1 MADILIDSVINR
13 PAIEGE
19 VSYVAAKVKEIEM
32 LIAQAKTGG
41 IQILG
46 AQNFKEFEAAQKNLT
61 ATQQELTRATKEA
74 EAAAIMSAK
83 AKQAEANAAKALAQ
97 QQLAETRLRE
107 ANEKAANRE
116 AVAVKKAEDA
126 KIDLS
131 KRRIEDIPFTSN
143 VNPDGTITQPDQAS
157 AESIERANAARDEQV
172 RLEQQAKQAMSAS
185 AQQTAA
191 STTATNNNT
200 KANQGATTQLSK
212 YKDNLEELTGTL
224 DDNQELQGIYKQEL
238 AEISTELKNLQ
249 KNTDS
254 NEKSTEAYQKKVAE
268 LLGRQ
273 NALKK
278 ESSELSQTIK
288 NQVKEQ
294 NNAAGSVDALRA
306 RLNLATQ
313 AYDKLSQKQ
322 RESPLGRFLKTE
334 VVALTGQVS
343 TAEQSLGKF
352 QRNVGNYKNS
362 IVSFANGAFGALKK
376 LALFIPGL
384 GLAGLISL
392 IVDQIVSFGKELF
405 GASKSVEEMSKRQ
418 QELAAQVRD
427 LNKALEDQINF
438 LSKSASTQL
447 EYLQSQISLAQKSG
461 ASQATIFALRKKLIE
476 EEIRVSDEALEL
488 QIKRAEAE
496 DVNYNK
502 SITGLEALDNSIK
515 AHKENVDSSYS
526 EIIRLEGERANVV
539 RLGASL
545 SGDAVK
551 RYDAQ
556 IAAAKSTL
564 EVEESVYN
572 DLVGAARN
580 SFNAI
585 NALEEL
591 TAERRARY
599 NEAERKAIFDLYKF
613 NQNILIQQA
622 KDDITFNSGD
632 RRIAARER
640 LLQLER
646 DLIIQTYRFEK
657 SEKDL
662 TASQILLIERKKIEG
677 LKALQVDYLVD
688 LSELRSQERQEA
700 LNQAEKQ
707 LKEIA
712 EAEERATQDRIQKQ
726 ISDAEAG
733 LEGRLSVINKQKN
746 AELLSNAELYA
757 EGKISKEQY
766 ELEKQRIENESLE
779 KSIQKQI
786 EYYTALA
793 FLAGIS
799 AQDQKRYLESI
810 DKLKDQLAKLGIKRA
825 EDSAEKETDIER
837 KKAEGLKA
845 LAREVAGLG
854 FDLLTAGV
862 ERQKNEVQDL
872 IDLLEQQK
880 QKDIEVAN
888 QTIANA
894 TERANAIA
902 VIEARAAAQRE
913 ALERRQRE
921 LNIRRARFER
931 AEQIANIIANTA
943 SAVTEALPNIALSI
957 LAGAI
962 GAAQLVR
969 VLATPIPRY
978 ATGVT
983 DFAGGYAIL
992 GDGGRHEVV
1001 VEPGKKPYLSGDSD
1015 ELHHLAPGTDVYPSV
1030 QAYEKAV
1037 HKPAT
1042 ALKSFSTT
1050 DLRPLMG
1057 VVEKSSKRVE
1067 RAIRRIPQTVVNS
1080 EGNWS
1085 RHVRRGNN
1093 TRSWIN
1099 RNL

>member
-13 PAIEGE
+13 PAIDGE

-41 IQILG
+41 IQILS

-61 ATQQELTRATKEA
+61 TTQQQLTRATKEA
-74 EAAAIMSAK
+74 ELAAIMSAK

-97 QQLAETRLRE
+97 QQLAEMRLRE

-116 AVAVKKAEDA
+116 AAAAEKAA
-126 KIDLS
+126 KAKSDLS

-143 VNPDGTITQPDQAS
+143 VNPDGTINQPDEAS

-172 RLEQQAKQAMSAS
+172 RLEQEAIQAMAAL
-185 AQQTAA
+185 AQQTTA
-191 STTATNNNT
+191 STAATNTNT
-200 KANQGATTQLSK
+200 KANQASTVQLSK

-224 DDNQELQGIYKQEL
+224 DDNQELQGIFKQEL
-238 AEISTELKNLQ
+238 AEVSAELKALE
-249 KNTDS
+249 KNTDK
-254 NEKSTEAYQKKVAE
+254 NEKSTEAYQKKVGE

-278 ESSELSQTIK
+278 EISELGQTIK

-334 VVALTGQVS
+334 VVALTTAVS
-343 TAEQSLGKF
+343 QQEQSLGKF
-352 QRNVGNYKNS
+352 QRNVGNYVKDVGV
-362 IVSFANGAFGALKK
+362 IFANGANKLFSYVRTIAHVLPGIGISGIFLAIGTGISAMVKAITGADKATKDFSDSLSDLSKQAETTKESLSSLNTELSDFENLVK
-376 LALFIPGL
+376 LNNRVRFSDDFERSMADLAVELSTSITKVGELDSEILDLSNSLSKIKTDALNNLSPDDFLSFIQAING
-384 GLAGLISL
+384 SS
-392 IVDQIVSFGKELF
+392 D
-405 GASKSVEEMSKRQ
+405 
-418 QELAAQVRD
+418 
-427 LNKALEDQINF
+427 ALEDLPGDLKKSADEYKKTDELVKR
-438 LSKSASTQL
+438 LSK
-447 EYLQSQISLAQKSG
+447 E
-461 ASQATIFALRKKLIE
+461 RE
-476 EEIRVSDEALEL
+476 EENKKIFNIQRTRDVLTTENERKEAK
-488 QIKRAEAE
+488 KRADE
-496 DVNYNK
+496 
-502 SITGLEALDNSIK
+502 K
-515 AHKENVDSSYS
+515 AK
-526 EIIRLEGERANVV
+526 
-539 RLGASL
+539 
-545 SGDAVK
+545 
-551 RYDAQ
+551 Q
-556 IAAAKSTL
+556 
-564 EVEESVYN
+564 
-572 DLVGAARN
+572 
-580 SFNAI
+580 
-585 NALEEL
+585 
-591 TAERRARY
+591 AER
-599 NEAERKAIFDLYKF
+599 ERRAIFDLYKF
-613 NQNILIQQA
+613 NQSILIQQA
-622 KDDITFNSGD
+622 KDDITFHSGD

-646 DLIIQTYRFEK
+646 DLIIQTYQFEK

-700 LNQAEKQ
+700 LNQAQKQ
-707 LKEIA
+707 MKEIA

-733 LEGRLSVINKQKN
+733 LEGRLSFINKQKN

-766 ELEKQRIENESLE
+766 ELEKQRIENESIE

-799 AQDQKRYLESI
+799 AEDQKRYLESI
-810 DKLKDQLAKLGIKRA
+810 DKLKDQLATLDIKRA
-825 EDSAEKETDIER
+825 EDSAEKQIDIER
-837 KKAEGLKA
+837 KKAEGLKS
-845 LAREVAGLG
+845 LAREAAGLT
-854 FDLLTAGV
+854 FDLFTAGI

-943 SAVTEALPNIALSI
+943 AAVTKALPNIALSI

-978 ATGVT
+978 ATGVK

-1042 ALKSFSTT
+1042 AVKSFATT

>member
-46 AQNFKEFEAAQKNLT
+46 AQNFKEFEEAQKKLT
-61 ATQQELTRATKEA
+61 ATQQQLTTATKEA
-74 EAAAIMSAK
+74 ERSAIASAK

-116 AVAVKKAEDA
+116 ANAVKKAEEA
-126 KIDLS
+126 KSDLS

-143 VNPDGTITQPDQAS
+143 VNPDGTINQPDQAS
-157 AESIERANAARDEQV
+157 AESIERANAEREEQV
-172 RLEQQAKQAMSAS
+172 RIEMEAKAAMSAS
-185 AQQTAA
+185 AQQTIA
-191 STTATNNNT
+191 STAATNTNT
-200 KANQGATTQLSK
+200 KANQASTVQLSK

-224 DDNQELQGIYKQEL
+224 KENEEAQAAYRLEFEEVSK
-238 AEISTELKNLQ
+238 ELKDLE
-249 KNTDS
+249 KNTEGVD
-254 NEKSTEAYQKKVAE
+254 KSTEEYQKKLAE

-273 NALKK
+273 NELKQG
-278 ESSELSQTIK
+278 SSQLSQTIK
-288 NQVKEQ
+288 NQIKEQ
-294 NNAAGSVDALRA
+294 YSAAGSVDALRA

-313 AYDKLSQKQ
+313 AYDKLSESQ
-322 RESPLGRFLKTE
+322 RTSPLGKFLKTE
-334 VVALTGQVS
+334 VVALTTAVGQQ
-343 TAEQSLGKF
+343 EQSIGKF
-352 QRNVGNYKNS
+352 QRNVGNYVKN
-362 IVSFANGAFGALKK
+362 IGVTFANGAGKVFYYVRTLANILPGVGISGIFLAIGTGIASMVKAITGA
-376 LALFIPGL
+376 
-384 GLAGLISL
+384 
-392 IVDQIVSFGKELF
+392 
-405 GASKSVEEMSKRQ
+405 
-418 QELAAQVRD
+418 
-427 LNKALEDQINF
+427 
-438 LSKSASTQL
+438 
-447 EYLQSQISLAQKSG
+447 
-461 ASQATIFALRKKLIE
+461 
-476 EEIRVSDEALEL
+476 DEATKKMSGSLSDLSRQADATKDAISSLNTE
-488 QIKRAEAE
+488 
-496 DVNYNK
+496 
-502 SITGLEALDNSIK
+502 LDNFEK
-515 AHKENVDSSYS
+515 LVNVNNK
-526 EIIRLEGERANVV
+526 IRISDDFERG
-539 RLGASL
+539 LSDIDASL
-545 SGDAVK
+545 SVTIQKFGELDSEVSSLTTSLNKIKADALKDLSGEDFLSFINAISGSGDALDELSGDLKTSAQEYKKTEGIIKELTKEREKERDAILITRRTREAFITENERKEAKK
-551 RYDAQ
+551 RAD
-556 IAAAKSTL
+556 AAAK
-564 EVEESVYN
+564 
-572 DLVGAARN
+572 AA
-580 SFNAI
+580 
-585 NALEEL
+585 E
-591 TAERRARY
+591 TERRA
-599 NEAERKAIFDLYKF
+599 ALDLFKF
-613 NQNILIQQA
+613 RQGLLIAQA
-622 KDDITFNSGD
+622 KEDVALNMGS
-632 RRIAARER
+632 RRIAARQR
-640 LLQLER
+640 LAELENELVR
-646 DLIIQTYRFEK
+646 GVYAFEIAEANLTK
-657 SEKDL
+657 SQRLK
-662 TASQILLIERKKIEG
+662 IEAEKIEG
-677 LKALQVDYLVD
+677 LRAINLQRLVD
-688 LSELRSQERQEA
+688 ISTFGEMERQEA

-707 LKEIA
+707 LKEIQAA
-712 EAEERATQDRIQKQ
+712 EDKAREEKVQRDIR
-726 ISDAEAG
+726 DAEIS
-733 LEGRLSVINKQKN
+733 LEVRLQSINRNAN
-746 AELLSNAELYA
+746 AELLANAKLYG

-766 ELEKQRIENESLE
+766 EMKKQRIENESLE

-786 EYYTALA
+786 EYYTTLA
-793 FLAGIS
+793 FLANIS
-799 AQDQKRYLESI
+799 AEDQRKYLDEI

-825 EDSAEKETDIER
+825 EDSAEEETDIER

-845 LAREVAGLG
+845 LAREVTGLG
-854 FDLLTAGV
+854 FDLLTAGI

-931 AEQIANIIANTA
+931 AEQIANIIGNTA
-943 SAVTEALPNIALSI
+943 RGVSSALASLPPNIPLAI
-957 LAGAI
+957 LVGAI
-962 GAAQLVR
+962 GAAQLAR

-1015 ELHHLAPGTDVYPSV
+1015 ELHHLAPGTDVYSSV

-1042 ALKSFSTT
+1042 ALKSFATT

-1057 VVEKSSKRVE
+1057 TVERSSRRVE
-1067 RAIRRIPQTVVNS
+1067 RAIKRIPQTVVNS

>member
-41 IQILG
+41 IQILS

-61 ATQQELTRATKEA
+61 ATQQQLTRATKEA
-74 EAAAIMSAK
+74 ESAAIMSAK

-116 AVAVKKAEDA
+116 AVAAEKAAKAKQQPIDGGTNLGGVPDVDYDA
-126 KIDLS
+126 ID
-131 KRRIEDIPFTSN
+131 RRNEALREQAILEAQAAGAQAANVNQTQAAKTATTESAKATQQSN
-143 VNPDGTITQPDQAS
+143 V
-157 AESIERANAARDEQV
+157 V
-172 RLEQQAKQAMSAS
+172 V
-185 AQQTAA
+185 
-191 STTATNNNT
+191 
-200 KANQGATTQLSK
+200 SK

-238 AEISTELKNLQ
+238 AEISTELKDLQ

-334 VVALTGQVS
+334 VIALTTAVS
-343 TAEQSLGKF
+343 QQEQSIGKF
-352 QRNVGNYKNS
+352 QRNVGNYVKN
-362 IVSFANGAFGALKK
+362 IGATFANGVGKVFSYVRTLANILPGVGVSGIFLAIGTGIAAMVKAITGA
-376 LALFIPGL
+376 
-384 GLAGLISL
+384 
-392 IVDQIVSFGKELF
+392 
-405 GASKSVEEMSKRQ
+405 
-418 QELAAQVRD
+418 
-427 LNKALEDQINF
+427 
-438 LSKSASTQL
+438 
-447 EYLQSQISLAQKSG
+447 
-461 ASQATIFALRKKLIE
+461 
-476 EEIRVSDEALEL
+476 DEATKKMSGSLSDLSRQADATKDAISSLNTE
-488 QIKRAEAE
+488 
-496 DVNYNK
+496 
-502 SITGLEALDNSIK
+502 LDNFEK
-515 AHKENVDSSYS
+515 LVNVNNK
-526 EIIRLEGERANVV
+526 IRFSDDFERG
-539 RLGASL
+539 LSDIDASL
-545 SGDAVK
+545 SITIQKFGELDSEVSSLTTSLNKTKADALKDLSGEDFLSFINAISGSGDALDDLSGDLKTSAQEYKKTEGIIKELTKEREKERDAILIIRRTREAFITENERKEAEK
-551 RYDAQ
+551 RAA
-556 IAAAKSTL
+556 AAAK
-564 EVEESVYN
+564 
-572 DLVGAARN
+572 AA
-580 SFNAI
+580 
-585 NALEEL
+585 E
-591 TAERRARY
+591 TERR
-599 NEAERKAIFDLYKF
+599 AIFDLYKF
-613 NQNILIQQA
+613 NQSILIQRA

-646 DLIIQTYRFEK
+646 DLIIETYRFEK

-677 LKALQVDYLVD
+677 LKSLQVDYLVD

-746 AELLSNAELYA
+746 AELLSNAQLYA

-786 EYYTALA
+786 EYYTTIA
-793 FLAGIS
+793 FLAGVS
-799 AQDQKRYLESI
+799 LEDQKRYLESI

-943 SAVTEALPNIALSI
+943 SAVTEALPDIALAI

-1093 TRSWIN
+1093 TRSWVN
-1099 RNL
+1099 KNL